1 MSYTC
6 LNLLVMVDPLAA
18 EARRLRSVE
27 LLSAREIQHRLGI
40 GRDRLSAMLRDVPP
54 PEWTKRPNAKDELR
68 ARAIQLRGTGWSV
81 PDIAVE
87 LGVARSTAYQW
98 VRHLPLD
105 ADPTTAARRRQEHS
119 RRMTDARWAAHRAAR
134 DAARAEEHARA
145 AEQVGTLNTRD
156 LLMVAAA
163 IYWCEGTKSKP
174 WRRDDR
180 VVVINSD
187 VRLLGIFLRFLE
199 VCGIDRS
206 VPSYRL
212 SIHESA
218 DAEAAAQWWQA
229 ELGLPAGRFQRAT
242 LKRHQPKTV
251 RYNTGDDY
259 RGCLIINVPRSR
271 EVYWRIEGVM
281 VALGRAAG
289 EGVGPADGEALG

>member
-1 MSYTC
+1 
-6 LNLLVMVDPLAA
+6 MVDPLAA
-18 EARRLRSVE
+18 EARRLRTVE
-27 LLSAREIQHRLGI
+27 LLSGREIGRRLGI
-40 GRDRLSAMLRDVPP
+40 GKERLSALLRDVPA

-68 ARAIQLRGTGWSV
+68 VRAVELRGAGWSV
-81 PDIAVE
+81 PRIAAE
-87 LGVARSTAYQW
+87 LGVAKSTAYRW

-105 ADPTTAARRRQEHS
+105 PDPEAEARRRAHAH
-119 RRMTDARWAAHRAAR
+119 RMSEQRWARHRAAR
-134 DAARAEEHARA
+134 ETAEAHEHGRAARE
-145 AEQVGTLNTRD
+145 VGPPSARD
-156 LLMVAAA
+156 LLIAGAA

-199 VCGIDRS
+199 SCGIDRS

-218 DAEAAAQWWQA
+218 DVDAATRWWQA
-229 ELGLPAGRFQRAT
+229 TLGLPADRFRRPT

-259 RGCLIINVPRSR
+259 HGCLIVDVPRSR
-271 EVYWRIEGVM
+271 QLYWRIEGVIA
-281 VALGRAAG
+281 ALDTAG
-289 EGVGPADGEALG
+289 TEGVGSAEGEALG